1 MADQT
6 ITLTLPDD
14 LYQRFQQH
22 ALLKQHS
29 VAEDVLSLATN
40 ALAEDELPSDLRQQ
54 VAALSSL
61 DNTSLR
67 TVAQRRLTHEQ
78 EETVE
83 ELLFKQQ
90 REGLSSAERAE
101 LEQLRHAHD
110 ALMLMRATSLELLH
124 DRGENIQS
132 LLADPVTHA

>member
-29 VAEDVLSLATN
+29 VAEEVLTLATN
-40 ALAEDELPSDLRQQ
+40 ALTEDELPYELRQQ
-54 VAALSSL
+54 IAALPSL

-67 TVAQRRLTHEQ
+67 EVAQRKLTHEQ
-78 EETVE
+78 EEAIE

-90 REGLSSAERAE
+90 REGLSSTEIAQ
-101 LEQLRHAHD
+101 LTQLRNTYD
-110 ALMLMRATSLELLH
+110 SILLMRAEALGLLH
-124 DRGENIQS
+124 ERGENIQS
-132 LLADPVTHA
+132 LIAKPVEHS

>member
-29 VAEDVLSLATN
+29 VEEELLSLATN
-40 ALAEDELPSDLRQQ
+40 ALVEDELPKELREQ

-61 DNTSLR
+61 DNAALR
-67 TVAQRRLTHEQ
+67 EVAQRQLTHEQ
-78 EETVE
+78 EEAVE

-90 REGLSSAERAE
+90 REGLNFGEKTE
-101 LEQLRHAHD
+101 LEKLRSLHD
-110 ALMLMRATSLELLH
+110 TLLLMRATALDLLH
-124 DRGENIQS
+124 DRGEDIQP
-132 LLADPVTHA
+132 LLADPAVRP